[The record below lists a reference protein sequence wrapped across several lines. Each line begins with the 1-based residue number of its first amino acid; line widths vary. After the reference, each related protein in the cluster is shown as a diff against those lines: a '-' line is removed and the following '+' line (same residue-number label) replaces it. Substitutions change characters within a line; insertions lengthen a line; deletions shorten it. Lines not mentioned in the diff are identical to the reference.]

1 VVLVLYYVINLSS
14 WWTPH
19 TSLVAVV
26 VGLIIFFSYFH
37 QGLHFARLQQFTD
50 VAITLPEDVSRAND
64 IRQEI
69 TSLLVSF
76 IEPGVLARFESQFG
90 GG

>member
-1 VVLVLYYVINLSS
+1 VVLVLYYVINL

-26 VGLIIFFSYFH
+26 VGLIIFLLYFH